1 MKCNYGCNKEA
12 KFKLKNGKNCCNSSV
27 NKCAGMRAKNSNGLK
42 QAYKE
47 GKKLYNPFTNEHR
60 ERSIISRKEKAKD
73 RLLTDNSTLS
83 NHAIKKI
90 LFETLNWE
98 DKCNT
103 CNISDWYGSKLSL
116 QLDHIDGNSSNNKIN
131 NLRLLCPNCHSLT
144 STFCGKSINTGKRK
158 VSDEELIKAI
168 ESSKNIRQALI
179 SVKLTP
185 KGANYARAY
194 KLSALKET

>member
-1 MKCNYGCNKEA
+1 MKCDYGCNEEA
-12 KFKLKNGKNCCNSSV
+12 KFKLKNGKNCCNSSA

-42 QAYKE
+42 GAYKE
-47 GKKLYNPFTNEHR
+47 GKKEITFNNKHR
-60 ERSIISRKEKAKD
+60 ERSILTKKEKAKN
-73 RLLTDNSTLS
+73 RFLTTNSNLS

-90 LFETLNWE
+90 LLETLNHE
-98 DKCNT
+98 DKCDE
-103 CNISDWYGSKLSL
+103 CGISDWHGSKLTL
-116 QLDHIDGNSSNNKIN
+116 QLDHIDGNNSNNEIS

-144 STFCGKSINTGKRK
+144 DTYCGKSINTGKLK

-179 SVKLTP
+179 SVNLTP